1 MIFVNK
7 KQKYNYKS
15 LIIFF
20 IILLLI
26 SINNSIKT
34 VHLNLSDAEI
44 TKQKLGKNFDK
55 CYKPLDSSN
64 VKIIHIIL
72 TRFLIEFG
80 ADMDFRTKLYGEK
93 YIRNGYRVMSKYLIS
108 SLENQSCKD
117 FIWVLMLG
125 NKANIEFVRSIMKF
139 NCTFEYRIIYIK
151 DLKNNLNKLSNG
163 FNILITT
170 RIDYDDI
177 IYYDAVNDVR
187 KAINLKKPILLHGY
201 NRGLYYFESNEKFY
215 ENYRKNGTKGALGI
229 FLSLIIVLNKINT
242 TITIHDIGAHT
253 HVRYNLLNKY
263 KSFGLE
269 NINYEPSVF
278 DSGSYKYIYIR
289 QNYSVSYNNTKYL
302 LKEKP
307 LKNFNLNQFFGK

>member
-139 NCTFEYRIIYIK
+139 NCTFEYRII
-151 DLKNNLNKLSNG
+151 
-163 FNILITT
+163 
-170 RIDYDDI
+170 
-177 IYYDAVNDVR
+177 
-187 KAINLKKPILLHGY
+187 
-201 NRGLYYFESNEKFY
+201 
-215 ENYRKNGTKGALGI
+215 
-229 FLSLIIVLNKINT
+229 
-242 TITIHDIGAHT
+242 
-253 HVRYNLLNKY
+253 
-263 KSFGLE
+263 
-269 NINYEPSVF
+269 
-278 DSGSYKYIYIR
+278 
-289 QNYSVSYNNTKYL
+289 
-302 LKEKP
+302 
-307 LKNFNLNQFFGK
+307 